1 MIEGERRLAAIMFT
15 DVVGY
20 SRLTQTNE
28 PLALELLEEHRGI
41 LRPIFAN
48 HGGGEVKTIG
58 DAFLVEF
65 KSALDAVLCA
75 VDLQKSLKDRNDA
88 VSPLRRLE
96 MRIGIHLGDV
106 VHTQNDVY
114 GDAVNFASRI
124 EPLADP
130 GGVCISQQV
139 FDHIRNKTNLQI
151 EKIGD
156 VNLKNIELPVGL
168 YRILVTENKS
178 IETVPR
184 RQKERLAVLPFL
196 NITPDPNDEYFAD
209 GLTEELISKLSE
221 IVGLKVI
228 ARTSVMSYKHKDK
241 KVSDI
246 GRELDV
252 DWVIE
257 GSVRKAGDRVR
268 ISVQLAD
275 ATTEEHIWASNY
287 DSELGD
293 IFAIQG
299 DVASKVAASLSAGF
313 FSQVHGRDTEDVEA
327 YTLYLRALQ
336 LSYDTSEHSMRES
349 VVLLERA
356 VSRDPRFARAYAAL
370 SSAWRTLAVTGY
382 EDFSAMAKNAQVAA
396 EKALELDPGL
406 AEAHSAMAEV
416 HSMFDRF
423 DSALQEAEAAVRI
436 NPNLSDAYV
445 ILGILNA
452 IVRTPEEALA
462 KFKRA
467 YELDPLSPGTGE
479 MVSSFAQ
486 WVGDEDLA
494 RSVIARLKE
503 VNPNDPRIYLHIADY
518 DMYKR
523 EFNEAQKMIDQARL
537 LGPNEPM
544 VDASQAL
551 LFAYSGKRK
560 EAEEVLKRLLGIES
574 ESYRLN
580 AQLWV
585 QAALGNLDEAF
596 GALMQQARKHSWPAT
611 IRLDP
616 LYSEMRKDSR
626 YLEFCGKVGITA

>member
-48 HGGGEVKTIG
+48 HGGAEVKTIG

-75 VDLQKSLKDRNDA
+75 VDLQRSLKERNDA

-106 VHTQNDVY
+106 IHTQNDVY

-130 GGVCISQQV
+130 GGVCVSQQV
-139 FDHIRNKTNLQI
+139 FDHIRNKTNLRI
-151 EKIGD
+151 EKVGD

-168 YRILVTENKS
+168 YRLVMTENKS
-178 IETVPR
+178 TEMVPR
-184 RQKERLAVLPFL
+184 RQRERLAVLPFV

-209 GLTEELISKLSE
+209 GLTEELVSKLSE

-287 DSELGD
+287 DSKLDD
-293 IFAIQG
+293 IFAIQS

-313 FSQVHGRDTEDVEA
+313 FSRMQGRDTEDVEA
-327 YTLYLRALQ
+327 YTLYLKALQ
-336 LSYDTSEHSMRES
+336 LSYDTSEHSIRES
-349 VVLLERA
+349 VALLERA

-370 SSAWRTLAVTGY
+370 SSAWHILGVTGY
-382 EDFSAMAKNAQVAA
+382 EDFSAMARNAEVAA
-396 EKALELDPGL
+396 ERALELDPGL
-406 AEAHSAMAEV
+406 AEAHSAMAGV

-436 NPNLSDAYV
+436 NPNLSDAYMV
-445 ILGILNA
+445 LGILNA

-486 WVGDEDLA
+486 WVGDENLA
-494 RSVIARLKE
+494 RIVLARLKE
-503 VNPNDPRIYLHIADY
+503 VNPNEPRIYLHIADY
-518 DMYKR
+518 HMYRR
-523 EFNEAQKMIDQARL
+523 EFNEAQKMIDQAHL
-537 LGPNEPM
+537 LGPNAPM
-544 VDASQAL
+544 VGTSQAL
-551 LFAYSGKRK
+551 QFAYSGKRK
-560 EAEEVLKRLLGIES
+560 EAEEALKRVLGDES
-574 ESYRLN
+574 ESFRLN

-585 QAALGNLDEAF
+585 QTALGNLDEAF
-596 GALMQQARKHSWPAT
+596 DALMQQARKHSWPAT
-611 IRLDP
+611 IRSDP
-616 LYSEMRKDSR
+616 LYAEMRKDPR
-626 YLEFCGKVGITA
+626 YLEFCRKVGITA